1 MGVSG
6 AAVPLATTNHVQIN
20 NYITSS
26 VNVTDPVS
34 VVLINAENVRVT
46 VVVLAR

>member
-1 MGVSG
+1 MDVGLVFLDPSFNRS
-6 AAVPLATTNHVQIN
+6 AVVNG
-20 NYITSS
+20 SS